1 VPAPAG
7 KSESE
12 KGGRGDDLK
21 SNIQVKKLAR
31 PSAGNPNPFGCGGQK
46 KQGFWRGAGS
56 HIEYLN
62 I

>member
-31 PSAGNPNPFGCGGQK
+31 HQPEIRIRSGAGGKKSKVFGGE
-46 KQGFWRGAGS
+46 RGAT
-56 HIEYLN
+56 LN